1 MRLTPILILES
12 RKNELYKKY
21 SEKFQESPETL
32 DFILGISDLEDTNF
46 KYGDFVL
53 KSIRPSSSSED
64 IEEVI
69 ELVKNFDR
77 FKSSLEEKDINRYDL
92 DGLKGAIEN
101 HLATSKSQLKKQDTP
116 NAQKIYED
124 SNILI
129 VKPLT
134 YEASCKYGAGTRWCT
149 TTAGQPSYFK
159 SYTAGDQVLYYVIL
173 KKFDINNK
181 FYKIAIHKNVDNE
194 TWYDAT
200 DERMTDREKEVFNL
214 GAPKVIETIREY
226 YQDYVVNRH
235 SNFIKWMFNP
245 KFYKFNDITRLFH
258 NSEKKVGLEFKDSF
272 IPPVGSNEVQMLL
285 NISVDEDVI
294 DEYLLMIT
302 YRFLSDGLIRFSVK
316 YNQDYID
323 PEFDFNLDLVELENF
338 VIVNSV
344 KYPDSKQLNMFFNKI
359 CDDISVQVAYKMK
372 INTKFVSFVNNGK
385 TIWYPNRIGH
395 GYTFKRQDSGLIKK
409 LTDYLESGTDGT
421 KLDFL
426 VDAGSLDKKEVD
438 GKILYS
444 LKDRNE
450 WRNSS
455 TFRGKL
461 SNFFNSAK
469 SAGILDYDKRGNQF
483 YLKKGPNFDK
493 FKDGQLE
500 PV

>member
-1 MRLTPILILES
+1 M
-12 RKNELYKKY
+12 
-21 SEKFQESPETL
+21 
-32 DFILGISDLEDTNF
+32 
-46 KYGDFVL
+46 
-53 KSIRPSSSSED
+53 
-64 IEEVI
+64 
-69 ELVKNFDR
+69 
-77 FKSSLEEKDINRYDL
+77 
-92 DGLKGAIEN
+92 
-101 HLATSKSQLKKQDTP
+101 ATSKSQLKKQDTP

-214 GAPKVIETIREY
+214 GAPKVIETIRED

-235 SNFIKWMFNP
+235 SNFIKGMFNP

-344 KYPDSKQLNMFFNKI
+344 KYPDSKQLNMFFNQI

-455 TFRGKL
+455 TFRGQL